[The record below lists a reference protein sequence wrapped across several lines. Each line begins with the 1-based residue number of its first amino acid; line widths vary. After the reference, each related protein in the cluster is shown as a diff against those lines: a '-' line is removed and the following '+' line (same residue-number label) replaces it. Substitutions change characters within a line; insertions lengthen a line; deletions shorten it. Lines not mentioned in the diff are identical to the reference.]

1 VVQQGGH
8 VAVATGLDGCPPL
21 TDDPTRWRWLPL
33 IVPHK
38 SGTLGAM
45 VVALSVTTATTTGQC
60 HDHQKELGGG
70 RGWDSCPLQ
79 VAKDVVQSE
88 AASAP
93 NVISSTDKYF

>member
-8 VAVATGLDGCPPL
+8 VAVATGLDGCPLL
-21 TDDPTRWRWLPL
+21 TDDPTTWRWLPL

-60 HDHQKELGGG
+60 HDHQKELGAGVG
-70 RGWDSCPLQ
+70 T
-79 VAKDVVQSE
+79 VVHCRWQRMWCNQRQHLR
-88 AASAP
+88 P
-93 NVISSTDKYF
+93 T